1 MGILVYNEINRTHTR
16 IMHSVAWSTQSAIM
30 NEWLR
35 CYGQQSALSLNTA
48 RLASTVDAV
57 IHTMVDLEQAI

>member
-1 MGILVYNEINRTHTR
+1 
-16 IMHSVAWSTQSAIM
+16 M